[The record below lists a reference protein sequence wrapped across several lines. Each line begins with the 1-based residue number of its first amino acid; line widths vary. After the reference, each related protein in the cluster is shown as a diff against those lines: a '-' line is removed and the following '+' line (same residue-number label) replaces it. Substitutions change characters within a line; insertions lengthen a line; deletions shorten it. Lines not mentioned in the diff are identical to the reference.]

1 MNASRSFRLTAVIAL
16 IGVAVLS
23 VARPVHAQ
31 SLRGSM
37 SSVELMYE
45 SAVSKGL
52 EFYETA
58 GDVREAAEEGT
69 FVRVKSSDDLT
80 VKGAS
85 FPYVLPATRDWVT
98 AFAED
103 YRDACKQ
110 PLVVTSGVR
119 PAAKQPRN
127 ASPLSV
133 HPTGMAI
140 DLRRPKGKCLA
151 WLRRQLVAQER
162 AGTVEA
168 TEERRPAHFH
178 VAVLPSETQT
188 PLLMMQ
194 RHVPEEIASRPNT
207 RPASPA
213 RPARRATAA
222 PRRNAMRRTVVRSTK
237 RATSAAKRTRSPRG

>member
-1 MNASRSFRLTAVIAL
+1 MNTARSLWFTATVLTAF
-16 IGVAVLS
+16 AVLGA
-23 VARPVHAQ
+23 VRPVQAQ

-45 SAVSKGL
+45 SAVSNGL

-58 GDVREAAEEGT
+58 GDVRDAAEEGT
-69 FVRVKSSDDLT
+69 FVRVKSSGDLT

-140 DLRRPKGKCLA
+140 DLRRPRGKCLT

-178 VAVLPSETQT
+178 VAVLPSEPQT

-194 RHVPEEIASRPNT
+194 RRVPEPIQSRPNL
-207 RPASPA
+207 RSASPA
-213 RPARRATAA
+213 RTARRATAA
-222 PRRNAMRRTVVRSTK
+222 PRRNGARRTAVRSTK
-237 RATSAAKRTRSPRG
+237 RTTTAAKHTRAPRG

>member
-1 MNASRSFRLTAVIAL
+1 MNTSRSLTLATLGAL
-16 IGVAVLS
+16 SAFAALAFV
-23 VARPVHAQ
+23 RPAKAQ

-45 SAVSKGL
+45 SAVSNGL

-58 GDVREAAEEGT
+58 SEVREAADEGR
-69 FVRVKSSDDLT
+69 FVRVPSSGDLT

-85 FPYVLPATRDWVT
+85 FPYVLPATREWVT
-98 AFAED
+98 SFAEEYHD
-103 YRDACKQ
+103 VCKQ
-110 PLVVTSGVR
+110 RLVVTSGVR

-127 ASPLSV
+127 ASPKSV

-140 DLRRPKGKCLA
+140 DLRRPQGKCLT
-151 WLRRQLVAQER
+151 WLRKQLVAQER

-178 VAVLPSETQT
+178 VAVLPNETQT

-194 RHVPEEIASRPNT
+194 RRVDEPIQSRPN
-207 RPASPA
+207 A
-213 RPARRATAA
+213 RPARRAAAASRRSTA
-222 PRRNAMRRTVVRSTK
+222 RRSVVRSTK
-237 RATSAAKRTRSPRG
+237 RARPKGKQTRAPRG